1 MQQSRSQVIEQH
13 GLYEL
18 SEGTDV
24 LDSPRYNHDIAP
36 TKVHQRTWNK
46 WHITALWVGMSICV
60 PTYTLGGVLTAYF
73 GLSVGE
79 ALLAI
84 LLANLIVLIPLTL
97 NAFPGTK
104 YGIPFPVL
112 LRASFGILG
121 SNVPCLIR
129 AVVACGWFGI
139 QTMFGGLAIHLF
151 LGSLFD
157 GWKSL
162 GGTGEV
168 IGFMLFWLLNL
179 WVVLRGSESIKW
191 LETLSAPLLVAVGV
205 GLLFWALPHMS
216 MSELLAQPP
225 KRPEGASVVGYFC
238 AGLTAM
244 VGFWATLSLNI
255 PDFSRYAKSQK
266 DQILGQIFGLPLT
279 MFLFAALGV
288 IMTAASASLVGET
301 VSDPVSL
308 IGRIQSPGWV
318 ALAMALI
325 IIATLSTNTA
335 ANIVSPTNDFQNI
348 APRLIGRSRA
358 VWLTG
363 FIGLALM
370 GHELLKK
377 LGWIVSDLSLES
389 VYSNWLL
396 GYSSLLGPI
405 AGIMVVDY
413 FLIRRQQLDLAGL
426 YRDDVYPAWNWVGF
440 LAFAV
445 PVALTVM
452 SIGNRTA
459 ASVGSTTTAG
469 LPVRCWGRGCT
480 TSWAGSQ
487 CVERRA
493 WSNHHPESG
502 WPLQPNHQNKKSPEE
517 SLDETDQGSAALHRP
532 PCRQRA
538 PVAIA
543 DGPRAPGR
551 HAQGRGLPIG
561 ADRPGPPGPRP
572 VPAVVRGRRL

>member
-1 MQQSRSQVIEQH
+1 MHQTRSQVSQRD
-13 GLYEL
+13 GLFEL
-18 SEGTDV
+18 DAGTDV

-36 TKVHQRTWNK
+36 TKVGQRTWNK

-73 GLSVGE
+73 GLTVGE

-84 LLANLIVLIPLTL
+84 LLANTIVLIPLTL

-112 LRASFGILG
+112 LRSSFGIIG

-129 AVVACGWFGI
+129 ALVACGWFGI

-151 LGSLFD
+151 LGSIWPE
-157 GWKSL
+157 WKAL

-168 IGFMLFWLLNL
+168 IGFMLFWCLNL
-179 WVVLRGSESIKW
+179 WVVLRGAESIKW
-191 LETLSAPLLVAVGV
+191 LETLSAPLLVLVGA
-205 GLLFWALPHMS
+205 GLLVWALPNVS
-216 MSELLAQPP
+216 FSELMAQPP
-225 KRPEGASVVGYFC
+225 KRPEGASVTGYFF

-288 IMTAASASLVGET
+288 VLTAASTSLVGET

-308 IGRIQSPGWV
+308 IGHIQSPMWV

-335 ANIVSPTNDFQNI
+335 ANIVSPTNDFQNL
-348 APRLIGRSRA
+348 APKWIGRTTA
-358 VWLTG
+358 VLLTG
-363 FIGLALM
+363 VVGLLLM

-377 LGWIVSDLSLES
+377 LGLIVSDVSLES

-413 FLIRRQQLDLAGL
+413 FLLRKQTLDLAGL
-426 YRDDVYPAWNWVGF
+426 YRDDVYPAWNAAGF
-440 LAFAV
+440 IAFGV
-445 PVALTVM
+445 PVLLTLLSLHSTAFSWFYDFGWFTGSALGGVIYYALG
-452 SIGNRTA
+452 SLKRARA
-459 ASVGSTTTAG
+459 ASLKPTV
-469 LPVRCWGRGCT
+469 
-480 TSWAGSQ
+480 
-487 CVERRA
+487 
-493 WSNHHPESG
+493 
-502 WPLQPNHQNKKSPEE
+502 
-517 SLDETDQGSAALHRP
+517 
-532 PCRQRA
+532 
-538 PVAIA
+538 
-543 DGPRAPGR
+543 
-551 HAQGRGLPIG
+551 
-561 ADRPGPPGPRP
+561 
-572 VPAVVRGRRL
+572 

>member
-1 MQQSRSQVIEQH
+1 MQPSRSKVTERN

-18 SEGTDV
+18 DAGPEV
-24 LDSPRYNHDIAP
+24 FDSPRYNPDIAP
-36 TKVHQRTWNK
+36 TQVHERTWNK

-84 LLANLIVLIPLTL
+84 LLANIVVLIPLTL
-97 NAFPGTK
+97 NAFAGTK

-112 LRASFGILG
+112 LRSSFGIIG

-129 AVVACGWFGI
+129 ALVACGWFGI
-139 QTMFGGLAIHLF
+139 QTLFGGLAIHLF
-151 LGSLFD
+151 LGSVFE

-168 IGFMLFWLLNL
+168 IGFMIFWALNL
-179 WVVLRGSESIKW
+179 WVVLRGAESIKW
-191 LETLSAPLLVAVGV
+191 LETLSAPLLVLV
-205 GLLFWALPHMS
+205 GLGLLVWALPNVS
-216 MSELLAQPP
+216 MTELLAQPP
-225 KRPEGASVVGYFC
+225 KRPEGASVYGYFF

-288 IMTAASASLVGET
+288 VMTAASEKLVGVT

-308 IGRIQSPGWV
+308 IGHIQSPGWV

-348 APRLIGRSRA
+348 APKLINRTTA
-358 VWLTG
+358 VILTG
-363 FIGLALM
+363 LVGLALM
-370 GHELLKK
+370 AHELLKK
-377 LGWIVSDLSLES
+377 LGLLVSDVSLET

-413 FLIRRQQLDLAGL
+413 FIIRQQKLDLAGL
-426 YRDDVYPAWNWVGF
+426 YRDGVYPAWHWNGF
-440 LAFAV
+440 IAFGV
-445 PVALTVM
+445 PVVLTLL
-452 SIGNRTA
+452 SLGNNAFSWFYDFGWFT
-459 ASVGSTTTAG
+459 GSLLGAG
-469 LPVRCWGRGCT
+469 IYY
-480 TSWAGSQ
+480 
-487 CVERRA
+487 
-493 WSNHHPESG
+493 
-502 WPLQPNHQNKKSPEE
+502 
-517 SLDETDQGSAALHRP
+517 ALHRLGS
-532 PCRQRA
+532 QQ
-538 PVAIA
+538 VETVE
-543 DGPRAPGR
+543 GS
-551 HAQGRGLPIG
+551 
-561 ADRPGPPGPRP
+561 
-572 VPAVVRGRRL
+572 V

>member
-1 MQQSRSQVIEQH
+1 MQQIRSQVTERE

-18 SEGTDV
+18 DAGSDV

-36 TKVHQRTWNK
+36 TQVQERTWNK
-46 WHITALWVGMSICV
+46 WHITALWIGMSICV

-84 LLANLIVLIPLTL
+84 LLANIVVLIPLTL
-97 NAFPGTK
+97 NAFAGTK

-112 LRASFGILG
+112 LRSSFGIIG

-129 AVVACGWFGI
+129 ALVACGWFGI

-151 LGSLFD
+151 LGSIFE
-157 GWKSL
+157 GWKAL

-168 IGFMLFWLLNL
+168 IGFMIFWTLNL
-179 WVVLRGSESIKW
+179 WVVLRGAESIKW
-191 LETLSAPLLVAVGV
+191 LETLSAPLLVAVGI
-205 GLLFWALPHMS
+205 GLLVWALPS
-216 MSELLAQPP
+216 VSLTELLAIPP
-225 KRPEGASVVGYFC
+225 KRPEGASVTGYFM

-255 PDFSRYAKSQK
+255 PDFSRYARSQK

-288 IMTAASASLVGET
+288 VMTAASVKLVGVT

-308 IGRIQSPGWV
+308 IGHIQSPGWV
-318 ALAMALI
+318 ALSMALI

-335 ANIVSPTNDFQNI
+335 ANIVSPTNDFQNL
-348 APRLIGRSRA
+348 APKLIGRTTA
-358 VWLTG
+358 VILTG
-363 FIGLALM
+363 LVGLALM

-377 LGWIVSDLSLES
+377 LGLLISDVSLET

-413 FLIRRQQLDLAGL
+413 FIIKQQRLDLAGL
-426 YRDDVYPAWNWVGF
+426 YRDDVYPAWNWHGF
-440 LAFAV
+440 IAFGV
-445 PVALTVM
+445 PVALTLM
-452 SIGNRTA
+452 SL
-459 ASVGSTTTAG
+459 GSSAFN
-469 LPVRCWGRGCT
+469 WFY
-480 TSWAGSQ
+480 SY
-487 CVERRA
+487 
-493 WSNHHPESG
+493 G
-502 WPLQPNHQNKKSPEE
+502 WF
-517 SLDETDQGSAALHRP
+517 TGSALGGLIYYGLCTWRSP
-532 PCRQRA
+532 Q
-538 PVAIA
+538 VATA
-543 DGPRAPGR
+543 KTPT
-551 HAQGRGLPIG
+551 L
-561 ADRPGPPGPRP
+561 
-572 VPAVVRGRRL
+572 

>member
-1 MQQSRSQVIEQH
+1 MQQTRSQVRERD

-18 SEGTDV
+18 DAGSDV
-24 LDSPRYNHDIAP
+24 IDSPRYNHDIAP
-36 TKVHQRTWNK
+36 TKVQDRTWNK

-73 GLSVGE
+73 GLTVGE

-84 LLANLIVLIPLTL
+84 LLANTVVLIPLTL

-112 LRASFGILG
+112 LRSSFGIIG

-129 AVVACGWFGI
+129 ALVACGWFGI

-151 LGSLFD
+151 LGTLSAD
-157 GWKSL
+157 WKAL

-168 IGFMLFWLLNL
+168 IGFMLFWCLNL
-179 WVVLRGSESIKW
+179 WVVLRGAESIKW
-191 LETLSAPLLVAVGV
+191 LETLSAPLLVLVGA
-205 GLLFWALPHMS
+205 GLLVWALPNVS
-216 MSELLAQPP
+216 ISELMAQPP
-225 KRPEGASVVGYFC
+225 KRAEGASVYGYFF

-288 IMTAASASLVGET
+288 VLTAASASLVGQT

-308 IGRIQSPGWV
+308 IGHIQSPVWV

-335 ANIVSPTNDFQNI
+335 ANIVSPTNDFQNL
-348 APRLIGRSRA
+348 APKWIGRTLA
-358 VWLTG
+358 VLLTG
-363 FIGLALM
+363 LVGLLLM

-377 LGWIVSDLSLES
+377 LGWIVSDVSLES

-413 FLIRRQQLDLAGL
+413 FLIRRQTLDLAGL
-426 YRDDVYPAWNWVGF
+426 YRDDVYPAWNVSGF
-440 LAFAV
+440 IAFGV
-445 PVALTVM
+445 PVALTLL
-452 SIGNRTA
+452 SLQSTA
-459 ASVGSTTTAG
+459 F
-469 LPVRCWGRGCT
+469 
-480 TSWAGSQ
+480 SWFYDF
-487 CVERRA
+487 
-493 WSNHHPESG
+493 G
-502 WPLQPNHQNKKSPEE
+502 WF
-517 SLDETDQGSAALHRP
+517 TGSALGGLIYYGLGQLKGA
-532 PCRQRA
+532 RA
-538 PVAIA
+538 THLKPTV
-543 DGPRAPGR
+543 
-551 HAQGRGLPIG
+551 
-561 ADRPGPPGPRP
+561 
-572 VPAVVRGRRL
+572 

>member
-1 MQQSRSQVIEQH
+1 MQQIRSQVTERA

-18 SEGTDV
+18 DAGSDV

-36 TKVHQRTWNK
+36 TQVQERTWNK
-46 WHITALWVGMSICV
+46 WHITALWIGMSICV
-60 PTYTLGGVLTAYF
+60 PTYTVGGVLTAYF

-84 LLANLIVLIPLTL
+84 LLANIVVLIPLTL
-97 NAFPGTK
+97 NAFAGTK

-112 LRASFGILG
+112 LRSSFGIIG

-129 AVVACGWFGI
+129 ALVACGWFGI

-151 LGSLFD
+151 LGSIFE
-157 GWKSL
+157 GWKAL

-168 IGFMLFWLLNL
+168 IGFMIFWTLNL
-179 WVVLRGSESIKW
+179 WVVLRGAESIKW
-191 LETLSAPLLVAVGV
+191 LETLSAPLLVAVGI
-205 GLLFWALPHMS
+205 GLLVWALPS
-216 MSELLAQPP
+216 VSLTELLAIPP
-225 KRPEGASVVGYFC
+225 KRPEGASVTGYFM

-266 DQILGQIFGLPLT
+266 HQILGQIFGLPLT

-288 IMTAASASLVGET
+288 VMTAASVKLVGVT

-308 IGRIQSPGWV
+308 IGHIQSPGWV

-335 ANIVSPTNDFQNI
+335 ANIVSPTNDFQNL
-348 APRLIGRSRA
+348 APKLIGRTTA
-358 VWLTG
+358 VILTG
-363 FIGLALM
+363 LVGLALM

-377 LGWIVSDLSLES
+377 LGLLISDVSLET

-413 FLIRRQQLDLAGL
+413 FIIKKQRLDLAGL
-426 YRDDVYPAWNWVGF
+426 YRDDVYPAWNWHGF
-440 LAFAV
+440 IAFGV
-445 PVALTVM
+445 PVALTLM
-452 SIGNRTA
+452 SL
-459 ASVGSTTTAG
+459 GSSAFN
-469 LPVRCWGRGCT
+469 WFY
-480 TSWAGSQ
+480 SY
-487 CVERRA
+487 
-493 WSNHHPESG
+493 G
-502 WPLQPNHQNKKSPEE
+502 WF
-517 SLDETDQGSAALHRP
+517 TGSALGGMIYYGLCSWRSP
-532 PCRQRA
+532 Q
-538 PVAIA
+538 VATA
-543 DGPRAPGR
+543 KTPT
-551 HAQGRGLPIG
+551 
-561 ADRPGPPGPRP
+561 
-572 VPAVVRGRRL
+572 